1 MSPLPAPR
9 PESQQATAGA
19 PAGEDLGDRAGA
31 RALARTP
38 AQAFRHGMVQSLA
51 FLIVIV
57 PFAVLFGVVA
67 TEAGLDVAQVMGFSV
82 LVLAGASQFT
92 AVQLLSDNASAFIV
106 IVSGLAVNL
115 RMAMYSA
122 SLVPWL
128 RGATGRQKLWIAYA
142 LIDQSYA
149 LSIQHYERHPRLSLQ
164 QRLAYFAGAAVALC
178 VPWIVATWVGATVG
192 QAIPDDIALDFA
204 MPITFL
210 AMIAPMLRTVA
221 HLAACFVAI
230 VAALAL
236 AGLPSG
242 LGLLIAAPLGMA
254 TGAIVETWMERK
266 GDGR

>member
-1 MSPLPAPR
+1 M
-9 PESQQATAGA
+9 
-19 PAGEDLGDRAGA
+19 
-31 RALARTP
+31 ARTP
-38 AQAFRHGMVQSLA
+38 AQAFRHGMIQSVPLM
-51 FLIVIV
+51 IVVV
-57 PFAVLFGVVA
+57 PFALLFGIVA
-67 TEAGLDVAQVMGFSV
+67 LEAGMDIAQVMGFSV

-92 AVQLLSDNASAFIV
+92 AVQLLSDHAPVLIV
-106 IVSGLAVNL
+106 ILSGLAVNL

-128 RGATGRQKLWIAYA
+128 REASGSQKALIAYA

-149 LSIQHYERHPRLSLQ
+149 LSIQHYEKHPRLSLR
-164 QRLAYFAGAAVALC
+164 QRLAYFAGVAVAMC
-178 VPWIVATWVGATVG
+178 VPWIVASWVGATVG
-192 QAIPDDIALDFA
+192 QAIPEGIALDFA